1 MRPWTRL
8 VALLSLSLGAA
19 TAQAADK
26 IYTIDSGASDVHW
39 LVYKAGAFARLGH
52 NHVIAARTL
61 AGTVTVDERNLSR
74 STFEIVIPV
83 AELTIDEPALRA
95 GLGADFASVPTAED
109 IAGTR
114 RNMLSERV
122 LAGDQFSTI
131 RIAGRGPE
139 GARNAQTLKL
149 AVQLL
154 GRSVEL
160 TVPTKVEVSADGVV
174 ATGQFELNHAD
185 LGMQPFTVMMGAL
198 QVGEKLSFSYR
209 VVAHPKH

>member
-1 MRPWTRL
+1 MRPWIRL
-8 VALLSLSLGAA
+8 VALLSVSLGAV
-19 TAQAADK
+19 TARAADK
-26 IYTIDSGASDVHW
+26 VYTIDAAASDVHW

-52 NHVIAARTL
+52 NHVIAARGLT
-61 AGTVTVDERNLSR
+61 GSVTVDDGNLSR
-74 STFEIVIPV
+74 SSFEIVIPV

-95 GLGADFASVPTAED
+95 GLGADFASVPTAD
-109 IAGTR
+109 DVAGTR

-122 LAGDQFSTI
+122 LAGDTYSTI
-131 RIAGRGPE
+131 RITGRGPE
-139 GARNAQTLKL
+139 GATNAQTLKL
-149 AVQLL
+149 TVELL
-154 GRSVEL
+154 GRAVDL
-160 TVPTKVEVSADGVV
+160 TVPTKVEVTADGVV

>member
-1 MRPWTRL
+1 MRPWTKL

-26 IYTIDSGASDVHW
+26 VYTIDAAASDVHW

-61 AGTVTVDERNLSR
+61 TGTVTVDERNLSR

-83 AELTIDEPALRA
+83 AELTIDDPTLRA
-95 GLGADFASVPTAED
+95 GLGEEFASVPTAED

-131 RIAGRGPE
+131 RITGKGPE
-139 GARNAQTLKL
+139 GAGNAQTLKL
-149 AVQLL
+149 TVELL

-160 TVPTKVEVSADGVV
+160 TVPTKVEVTADGVA
-174 ATGQFELNHAD
+174 ATGQFDLNHAE
-185 LGMQPFTVMMGAL
+185 LGMLPFTVMMGAL

>member
-8 VALLSLSLGAA
+8 VALLSLSLGAV
-19 TAQAADK
+19 TAQGADRV
-26 IYTIDSGASDVHW
+26 YTIDAAASDVHW

-61 AGTVTVDERNLSR
+61 TGSVTLDEGNLSR
-74 STFEIVIPV
+74 SSFEIVIPV
-83 AELTIDEPALRA
+83 AELTIDEPILRA
-95 GLGADFASVPTAED
+95 GLGADFASVPTVDD

-131 RIAGRGPE
+131 RITGMGPE
-139 GARNAQTLKL
+139 GAANAQTLKL
-149 AVQLL
+149 TIELL

-160 TVPTKVEVSADGVV
+160 TVPTQVEVAADDVV

-209 VVAHPKH
+209 VVAHAKH